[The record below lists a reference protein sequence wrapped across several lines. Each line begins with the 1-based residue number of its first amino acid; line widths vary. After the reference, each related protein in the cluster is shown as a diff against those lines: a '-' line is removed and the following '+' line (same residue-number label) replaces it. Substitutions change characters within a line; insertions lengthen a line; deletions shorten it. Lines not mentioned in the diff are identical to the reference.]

1 MKRNS
6 SEKGEEMGK
15 ERRKHVED
23 AKCKSKVDECT
34 LL

>member
-1 MKRNS
+1 
-6 SEKGEEMGK
+6 MGK

-34 LL
+34 LLWMQ